1 VLVGNVGSTER
12 FSYTVMGDG
21 VNVASRLE
29 GMNKA
34 FGTTICISDSVFD
47 AVAGQIV
54 VRPLRRVQVK
64 GRRREFMIYELLGMT
79 NSDDPELAT
88 RPDDRLLSDMTWVA
102 SRCYEQRDFAAA
114 ARHYREI
121 LQRFPDDLVAKS
133 MLTACA
139 PNLMPAA
146 IDADWA

>member
-1 VLVGNVGSTER
+1 MVGNVGSTER

-29 GMNKA
+29 GMNKS
-34 FGTTICISDSVFD
+34 FGSTICISDSVFD
-47 AVAGQIV
+47 ALADQIV

-64 GRRREFMIYELLGMT
+64 GRRREFMIYELLGIT

-88 RPDDRLLSDMTWVA
+88 RADDRLLSDMTWVA
-102 SRCYEQRDFAAA
+102 SRSFEQRDFTAA

-121 LQRFPDDLVAKS
+121 LQRFPEDLLAKS
-133 MLTACA
+133 MLAACA